1 MRRPLSLRSLAA
13 ALALSALALAGVQC
27 PPVPPT
33 PPGTPVSIPGLT
45 GSVKVIVDR
54 FGTPHFFA
62 ENDLDLARVVGFVH
76 ARDRFWQM
84 DATRREVSGDLAELV
99 GPSALNGDIQNRT
112 IGLRRAAER
121 SLALLTPRELALAQA
136 YADGVNHWLQTNP
149 LPSEYAQLELTNARP
164 WEPVDS
170 LAVGKAIAASLSL
183 SIDVGLVEQL
193 DAYVKA
199 GQAATPPFDGQ
210 KLLFDDVRRNAP
222 MDPASS
228 VPDATGGFPFLT
240 AALATPAGRAHVAAS
255 ARLARA
261 WREELAAAPGHVG
274 HVQGTDADP
283 RETVLGSNEWG
294 VTAAVTD
301 TSRPIIAND
310 PHLALGVPSTFYE
323 IHLVVS
329 NDPVDGPMN
338 VHGIGFAGVPFVI
351 LGQNERITWGAT
363 TNPMD
368 VTDVFRDVI
377 KSGSEAPPGC
387 PASAC
392 VQSGSDVYPVKVE
405 VADYRVNTP
414 GDGTVDNVV
423 DGGVAISRK
432 FILTV
437 DDERRSYGPVVQ
449 ITNSGILFGSGQTDA
464 LVLQYTGSH
473 ATRELQTFRA
483 WNRARNLT
491 QFLDGLQSFDV
502 GSQNWIYADADGHLG
517 YFTSAEL
524 PLRRDLED
532 GAVKGLPPFFVRDG
546 TTGENNWVY
555 DPARSQ
561 GQSIPFA
568 ILPFAEMP
576 QTLDPPNGFVVNAN
590 NDPAG
595 TTLDNDPMNQ
605 FRPGKPGAIYYLNG
619 RYNNGLRAGRITQL
633 LEDRLARGKVNA
645 QFLREMQGNTQQ
657 RDAELLVP
665 YLVQAFANASAPG
678 ADPALAALAAAPQVA
693 EAIGRLAAWDFST
706 PTGLVEGY
714 DASDNYGVRNPYVL
728 PEEAEASVASTIYA
742 VWRAKAARSVV
753 DDTLKR
759 LGVPTVGASD
769 ALTALHHLLRQ
780 TPFTGVGASGID
792 FFAPSVALTA
802 PSAGERRDQAL
813 LQALQ
818 SALASLAGPGYAAA
832 FGGSTSQDDYRW
844 GKLHR
849 ITFNHRLGGARSIP
863 PAAGYTDLAPGLSG
877 LARDGGF
884 ETVNASGFSAWAD
897 SIDAFKFGG
906 GPVRRYVGVAG
917 GTPFDAL
924 RIAGWNVTPGG
935 SSGDVA
941 SPLYAKQLGD
951 WLTADQ
957 HPVMMTEYEATRGNL
972 GIETFSSPAPAP
984 AP

>member
-1 MRRPLSLRSLAA
+1 MSRSLGSLRPVAL
-13 ALALSALALAGVQC
+13 ALALSSLGLVATQC

-45 GSVKVIVDR
+45 GKVKVIVDR
-54 FGTPHFFA
+54 FGTPHVFA
-62 ENDLDLARVVGFVH
+62 ENDFDLARVIGFVQ

-84 DATRREVSGDLAELV
+84 DTTRREVSGDLAELI
-99 GPSALNGDIQNRT
+99 GPSALNGDVQNRT
-112 IGLRRAAER
+112 IGLRRAAVR
-121 SLALLTPRELALAQA
+121 SLALLTPRELALAEA
-136 YADGVNHWLQTNP
+136 YSEGVNYWLQTNP
-149 LPSEYAQLELTNARP
+149 LPPEYAQLELATARP

-170 LAVGKAIAASLSL
+170 LVIGKAISASLSL
-183 SIDVGLVEQL
+183 SIDTGLVEQL

-199 GQAATPPFDGQ
+199 GQAATPPYDGQ

-228 VPDATGGFPFLT
+228 VPDATGAFPYL
-240 AALATPAGRAHVAAS
+240 ASALGTPAGRAHLAS
-255 ARLARA
+255 AAKLARR
-261 WREELAAAPGHVG
+261 WQQELAAAPGHVG
-274 HVQGTDADP
+274 SVQGTATDP
-283 RETVLGSNEWG
+283 RETVFGSNEWG
-294 VTAAVTD
+294 VTAAVSD
-301 TSRPIIAND
+301 TGRPIVAND
-310 PHLALGVPSTFYE
+310 PHLSLGVPSTFYE
-323 IHLVVS
+323 MHLVVS

-368 VTDVFRDVI
+368 VTDLFRDLI
-377 KSGSEAPPGC
+377 KSGTEAPAGC
-387 PASAC
+387 PSTAC
-392 VQSGSDVYPVKVE
+392 VVSGSDVYPVKLE
-405 VADYRVNTP
+405 VAEYRANTP
-414 GDGTVDNVV
+414 GDGTIDNVV
-423 DGGVAISRK
+423 DGGVALSRK
-432 FILTV
+432 FILTI

-483 WNRARNLT
+483 WNRARSLT
-491 QFLDGLQSFDV
+491 EFLDGLQSFDV
-502 GSQNWIYADADGHLG
+502 GSQNWIYADADGNLG

-532 GAVKGLPPFFVRDG
+532 GVVKGLPPFFVRDG

-555 DPARSQ
+555 DPAHSQ

-576 QTLDPPNGFVVNAN
+576 QTLNPVNGFVVNAN

-605 FRPGKPGAIYYLNG
+605 HRPGKPTALYYLNG
-619 RYNNGLRAGRITQL
+619 RYGNGLRAGRITQL
-633 LEDRLARGKVNA
+633 LRDRLAQGKVNA

-665 YLVQAFANASAPG
+665 HLLQAFANAQAPG
-678 ADPALAALAAAPQVA
+678 ADPQLALLAGDPAVA
-693 EAIGRLAAWDFST
+693 EAVGRLAEWDFST
-706 PTGLVEGY
+706 PTGLVDGY
-714 DASDNYGVRNPYVL
+714 DATDDYGVRNPYVL
-728 PEEAEASVASTIYA
+728 PREATASVASTIYA
-742 VWRAKAARSVV
+742 VWRAKALRSVV

-759 LGVPTVGASD
+759 LSVPTVGAGD
-769 ALTALHHLLRQ
+769 ALTALHHLLSQ
-780 TPFTGVGASGID
+780 TPFTGVGASGVD
-792 FFAPSVALTA
+792 FFPQSVALAPPTA
-802 PSAGERRDQAL
+802 EGRRDVAL
-813 LQALQ
+813 LQSLR
-818 SALASLAGPGYAAA
+818 SALTSLAGPGYAAA
-832 FGGSTSQDDYRW
+832 FGGSASQDDYRW

-849 ITFNHRLGGARSIP
+849 ITLGHRLGGARSIP
-863 PAAGYTDLAPGLSG
+863 PAAGFTDLAPGLSG

-884 ETVNASGFSAWAD
+884 EVVNASGFSAWAD
-897 SIDAFKFGG
+897 SIDGFKFGG

-917 GTPFDAL
+917 GTPFDVL

-935 SSGDVA
+935 SSGDAA
-941 SPLYAKQLGD
+941 SPLYARQLGD

-957 HPVMMTEYEATRGNL
+957 HPVMMTEYEAVRGNL
-972 GIETFSSPAPAP
+972 GIEEFSSPAP
-984 AP
+984 